1 MMAQIIGYGS
11 GMPRYDYDLFTIG
24 AGSGGVR
31 AARWAAGFGA
41 RVAIAEERYLGGT
54 CVNVGCIPKKL
65 LSYAAHFHEDFE
77 DAASYG
83 WRPGDAHFDWPALI
97 GNKDREIARLNGVY
111 ERILKASGVDILRA
125 RARIADAHTVEV
137 DGRRISTAH
146 ILVATGGWPVKPDI
160 AGAELGFTSN
170 EAFHLALLPARVVIV
185 GGGYIAVEFASIF
198 NGLGVNTTL
207 VYRSERLLK
216 SFDADLGRFL
226 GEQMAAKGVR
236 ILYNRNIESI
246 ARAEAYAVTLS
257 DGSTLETDGVMLA
270 TGRVPNT
277 RHLGLEEAGVKLR
290 ENGAVVVDE
299 KFQSSVPSIHA
310 IGDAIDRVLLTPVA
324 LAEGMAV
331 AERLFNP
338 GSRVVNYEN
347 IPTTIF
353 SHPNVGTVGLSESEA
368 RRRGFDITIYRSTFT
383 PLKHTLTGRN
393 EKVLMKLVVDRASDR
408 VLGAHMVGAEA
419 GEIIQ
424 GFAVALNCGATK
436 RQLDATIGIHPTT
449 AEEFVTLREPV
460 SAAS

>member
-1 MMAQIIGYGS
+1 
-11 GMPRYDYDLFTIG
+11 MPRYDYDLFTIG

-65 LSYAAHFHEDFE
+65 LSYAAHFHDDFE

-83 WRPGDAHFDWPALI
+83 WQSADTRFNWPALI
-97 GNKDREIARLNGVY
+97 ANKDREIARLNGVY
-111 ERILKASGVDILRA
+111 ERILRASGVDILHA
-125 RARIADAHTVEV
+125 RARIADPHTIEV

-170 EAFHLALLPARVVIV
+170 EAFHLAQMPARVVIV

-198 NGLGVNTTL
+198 NGLGVDTTL
-207 VYRSERLLK
+207 VYRSERLLR

-236 ILYNRNIESI
+236 ILYNRNIVSLS
-246 ARAEAYAVTLS
+246 RAAAYAVTLS

-270 TGRVPNT
+270 TGRAPNT
-277 RHLGLEEAGVKLR
+277 RNLGLEEAGVKLR

-299 KFQSSVPSIHA
+299 QFQSSVPSIHA

-338 GSRVVNYEN
+338 RSRVVNYEN

-353 SHPNVGTVGLSESEA
+353 SHPNVGTVGLSEFEA
-368 RRRGFDITIYRSTFT
+368 RRRGVDIVIYRSTFT

-393 EKVLMKLVVDRASDR
+393 EKVLMKLVVDRANDR
-408 VLGAHMVGAEA
+408 VLGVHMVGPEA

-424 GFAVALNCGATK
+424 GFAVALNCGVTK